1 MWLTSEVGTA
11 SARPPVG
18 IAIGTG
24 LPERSER
31 GNLGARRTGIG
42 PVGNDHVQGGRDWD
56 TRSLGG
62 SGYFREPA
70 DGLGDGLVGDAE
82 GRCDLRVRQPELA
95 QPGGLSGYALVGRR
109 RFDLDQIN
117 RKRESNR
124 GSDALRPGPPFADG
138 AQRRKRRVP
147 HEALAK
153 WGQQPHATVA
163 PPAFPFAL
171 RASGHGPG
179 GFATST
185 SYATHFI
192 SSRTYSLGVP

>member
-124 GSDALRPGPPFADG
+124 GSDALRPGPSFARERSDQ
-138 AQRRKRRVP
+138 AKDARHSRRRRRAVFCP
-147 HEALAK
+147 A
-153 WGQQPHATVA
+153 GSVRSRATA
-163 PPAFPFAL
+163 GMPA
-171 RASGHGPG
+171 
-179 GFATST
+179 
-185 SYATHFI
+185 
-192 SSRTYSLGVP
+192 